1 MGWDNNKPNK
11 STRPTLTT
19 MSYRGRM
26 GGWAGTITNQTRA
39 HARHI
44 QLWVTGEGWED
55 GLGQKQAKQE
65 HTPDTYNYE
74 LQGKDG
80 RMGWD
85 NNKPNKSTR
94 PTLTTMSYRGRMGG
108 WAGTITN
115 QTRAHARHLQLW
127 VTGEG
132 WEDGL
137 GQWQT
142 KQEHTPDTYNY
153 ELQGKDGRMGWG
165 NNKPNKST
173 RPTLTTM
180 SYRGRMGGWAGTM
193 TNQTRAQARH
203 LQLWV
208 RGDGWED
215 GLRQW
220 QTKQEHTPDTYN
232 YELEGK
238 DGRMGW
244 DNDKPC

>member
-1 MGWDNNKPNK
+1 MGWGNNKPNK

-26 GGWAGTITNQTRA
+26 GGWAGA
-39 HARHI
+39 
-44 QLWVTGEGWED
+44 
-55 GLGQKQAKQE
+55 
-65 HTPDTYNYE
+65 
-74 LQGKDG
+74 
-80 RMGWD
+80 
-85 NNKPNKSTR
+85 
-94 PTLTTMSYRGRMGG
+94 
-108 WAGTITN
+108 ITN

-137 GQWQT
+137 GQNQT
-142 KQEHTPDTYNY
+142 KQEHTPDTYKY
-153 ELQGKDGRMGWG
+153 ELEGTDGRMGWD
-165 NNKPNKST
+165 NDKPNKST

-193 TNQTRAQARH
+193 TNQTRAHARR

-208 RGDGWED
+208 TGEGWED
-215 GLRQW
+215 GLGQW
-220 QTKQEHTPDTYN
+220 QTKQEHTPDTYS

-244 DNDKPC
+244 DNDKPNKSTRPTLTTMS